1 MSLEGFVPAVA
12 YTAMEITEFNHILLH
27 KGVAAF
33 SKHPLSR
40 FLQSHLKTHDV
51 K

>member
-12 YTAMEITEFNHILLH
+12 YTEMEITEFSHILPH

-33 SKHPLSR
+33 FKHPLSR
-40 FLQSHLKTHDV
+40 FLQSCLVTHDV